1 VLLFLQQAAVYN
13 GNTRVLQWMMDYHS
27 CLPGKNKLA
36 VAGERGH
43 VNVLEWA
50 EANNLAWMSQDLCFA
65 ASSNGHVHI
74 LKWIHRRCP
83 EETKYW
89 QPQRVARHAARRGH
103 ISILRWLHGLN
114 LLPDNLYAYAYWGAA
129 ISENQILVLDWLVE
143 NHFKVREN
151 TAIIAARFGQI
162 EVLAWAKGQ
171 GGIAWTE
178 DVCSGAATNG
188 HLDALKWLREHDCP
202 WDGETIE
209 VAREN
214 GYLHVVEWARENG
227 CPEPPP
233 FEAA

>member
-1 VLLFLQQAAVYN
+1 
-13 GNTRVLQWMMDYHS
+13 
-27 CLPGKNKLA
+27 
-36 VAGERGH
+36 
-43 VNVLEWA
+43 
-50 EANNLAWMSQDLCFA
+50 MSYDLCSA
-65 ASSNGHVHI
+65 ASHNGHVHI
-74 LKWIHRRCP
+74 LKWIHQCCP

-89 QPQRVARHAARRGH
+89 QRHRVARHAARRGH

-114 LLPDNLYAYAYWGAA
+114 LLPNNVYAYAYWSAA

-143 NHFKVREN
+143 NNFKGRWR
-151 TAIIAARFGQI
+151 TAINAASSGHI
-162 EVLAWAKGQ
+162 EVLAWAKGH

-178 DVCSGAATNG
+178 HVCSEAAFNG

-202 WDGETIE
+202 WDGKTVEL
-209 VAREN
+209 ARVH